1 MSRLIMEKMRAV
13 ACLLVLSVAG
23 CVTETT
29 GGLPGP
35 APTEERV
42 RAQLDLARGYMEKR
56 DWVRAKA
63 PLRKA
68 LSIDSQSVEAH
79 VLSGVL
85 FQAENESV
93 LAEEH
98 FRRALRINPSD
109 PQGLNNF
116 GGFLYSQK
124 RFDEAL
130 VPLQQLVK
138 NPNYRARP
146 QAYESLGLAYMQLD
160 RDLEARAAFERAL
173 ELNFRLSRAN
183 LELAWLHFE
192 GGDLQNAGE
201 HFFLY
206 NRVGRPTPRSTCLG
220 LKLALANGDADQ
232 EARYRLSLNNLFK
245 EQSEQCLK
253 TL

>member
-1 MSRLIMEKMRAV
+1 MRRLKLERFCV
-13 ACLLVLSVAG
+13 AAG
-23 CVTETT
+23 LMMLALTGGVTEIT

-35 APTEERV
+35 APTQDRV

-56 DWVRAKA
+56 DWIRAKA

-85 FQAENESV
+85 FQAENEAV

-116 GGFLYSQK
+116 GGFLYGQK
-124 RFDEAL
+124 RFEEAL
-130 VPLQQLVK
+130 VPLQQLVG

-146 QAYESLGLAYMQLD
+146 QAYESLGLAYLQLD
-160 RDLEARAAFERAL
+160 RDLEARAAFDRAL

-192 GGDLQNAGE
+192 SGDLKSASE

-220 LKLALANGDADQ
+220 LKLALANADADQ

-245 EQSEQCLK
+245 DQSEQCLK

>member
-1 MSRLIMEKMRAV
+1 MLRLMSAKIRAV
-13 ACLLVLSVAG
+13 ACLLTLSLAG

-35 APTEERV
+35 APTEDRV

-85 FQAENESV
+85 FQAENEVV

-98 FRRALRINPSD
+98 FRRALRIDPSD

-116 GGFLYSQK
+116 GGFLYGQK

-146 QAYESLGLAYMQLD
+146 QAYESLGLAYLQLD

-206 NRVGRPTPRSTCLG
+206 SRVGRPTPRSTCLG